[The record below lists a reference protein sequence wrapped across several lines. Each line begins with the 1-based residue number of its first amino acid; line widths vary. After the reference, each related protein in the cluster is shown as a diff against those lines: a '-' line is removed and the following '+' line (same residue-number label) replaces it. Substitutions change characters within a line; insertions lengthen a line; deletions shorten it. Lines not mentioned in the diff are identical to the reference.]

1 MSEKIFVIQTVPSG
15 PDGYPYDEIV
25 DIAVCSVDLDKKDFD
40 TVYHNVVY
48 YDPRALGKKKLDYLE
63 ETAGLFAE
71 EIYAGEP
78 ETKVA
83 SDILDIISGG
93 NISCFDSKQ
102 EFGRYMT
109 CAPWNISFKA
119 TIMPAISFK
128 MPISFRCK
136 NPSDEPAMIRKA
148 YRKLLPN
155 DPACVGRGKRAIH
168 LAQMASQLMIEQR
181 SRGKY

>member
-1 MSEKIFVIQTVPSG
+1 MSEKVFVIQTVPSG

-40 TVYHNVVY
+40 TVYHNVVF

-78 ETKVA
+78 ENKVA
-83 SDILDIISGG
+83 GEILDIIKNG
-93 NISCFDSKQ
+93 NVACFDAKQ
-102 EFGRYMT
+102 EFGRYMV
-109 CAPWNISFKA
+109 CAPWNITFKA
-119 TIMPAISFK
+119 TIMPSVSAK
-128 MPISFRCK
+128 MPISLKCK
-136 NPSDEPAMIRKA
+136 DPSDEPATIRKA

-168 LAQMASQLMIEQR
+168 LAQMTSQLMIELR
-181 SRGKY
+181 SKGKY